1 MTMCSIR
8 NRSIF
13 YFRPVRSA
21 SHGTKS
27 LSHWG
32 PKIWELVASDMK
44 DLSTLT
50 AFKKAIKQLKP
61 HACPCRLCRT
71 YIYRFRQL
79 AYVAYV
85 RNPTFIGL
93 RMILDTRTLTCGPI
107 LFSMIFQSFQ
117 KFFNFSYKLFNKYFS
132 LSQSICQF
140 KVLVRK

>member
-1 MTMCSIR
+1 MCSIR

-32 PKIWELVASDMK
+32 PKIWELVPSDMK

-85 RNPTFIGL
+85 RKPTFIGL
-93 RMILDTRTLTCGPI
+93 RMILNTRTLTCAPI
-107 LFSMIFQSFQ
+107 LFSMIFQ

-140 KVLVRK
+140 EVSVRK